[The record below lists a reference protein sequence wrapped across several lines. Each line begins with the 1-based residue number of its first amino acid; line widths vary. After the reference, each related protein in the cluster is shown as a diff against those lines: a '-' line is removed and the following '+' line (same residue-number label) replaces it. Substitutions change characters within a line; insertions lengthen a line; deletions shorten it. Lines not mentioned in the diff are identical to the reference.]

1 MTANADDPGMTT
13 DAEMDEF
20 DEPDPETPIELS
32 DLPEVDL
39 YVLPEGKLGCSLQDI
54 IALSEPPDE

>member
-1 MTANADDPGMTT
+1 MTT